1 MYYHILKALSIR
13 SGGMEVLEILG
24 KINNVLWGPPS
35 LILLFGTGLFLTFV
49 LKGLQFRRLI
59 YAFKIGFGKE
69 DSKDAA
75 AEGDVSHFKAL
86 MTALAATI
94 GNGNIAGVAT
104 AITLGGPGAIF
115 WMWIV
120 GLLGMATKY
129 AEALLAVKYRVKN
142 DQGEYS
148 SGPMYYIE
156 RGLGKKYKLLA
167 IAFALFGAFAALG
180 IGNSVQSN
188 TIADVT
194 SNSFGM
200 ANWVTGLILV
210 VLVSVIIF
218 GGIQRISTVA
228 SFFVPIMAFL
238 YMGGAI
244 LILILNF
251 DMIIPAFELIFH
263 YAFNPV
269 AAAGGF
275 LGVVVS
281 EAIRN
286 GVARGIFSNEAGLGT
301 AALIAGNARADH
313 PVKQAL
319 VAMTGTFIVTI
330 IVCTMTGLTLLITG
344 FWDPSGGLLSGVT
357 HEASL
362 EGGALTSAAFA
373 SVLGVAGEYIV
384 SFSVIFFGFS
394 TIVGWYVYGEKC
406 FEYLAGSKGIAGY
419 RLVYIAACGLGT
431 VANLATVWAFADMA
445 NALMMIPNLIALL
458 LLWKVVVAETNDY
471 FTNFYENA
479 KIAGSVEK
487 KVG

>member
-1 MYYHILKALSIR
+1 MDI
-13 SGGMEVLEILG
+13 LEILE

-35 LILLFGTGLFLTFV
+35 LILLFGTGLFLTIV
-49 LKGLQFRRLI
+49 LRGLQFRRLI

-104 AITLGGPGAIF
+104 AVTLGGPGAIF

-129 AEALLAVKYRVKN
+129 GEALLAVKYRVKN
-142 DQGEYS
+142 DNGEYS

-156 RGLGKKYKLLA
+156 RGLGRKFKGLA

-244 LILILNF
+244 LILILNY
-251 DMIIPAFELIFH
+251 DMIIPAFELIFF

-330 IVCTMTGLTLLITG
+330 VVCTMTGITLLITG
-344 FWDPSGGLLSGVT
+344 FWDPSGGLLSGVAHDAT
-357 HEASL
+357 L
-362 EGGALTSAAFA
+362 EGGALTSAAFG
-373 SVLGVAGEYIV
+373 SVLGAAGEYIV

-406 FEYLAGSKGIAGY
+406 FEYLAGSRGIAGY
-419 RLVYIAACGLGT
+419 RIVYIAACGVGT
-431 VANLATVWAFADMA
+431 IANLATVWAFADMA
-445 NALMMIPNLIALL
+445 NALMMIPNLVALL
-458 LLWKVVVAETNDY
+458 LLWKVIVAETNDY
-471 FTNFYENA
+471 FNNFYENA
-479 KIAGSVEK
+479 KAAGSVER